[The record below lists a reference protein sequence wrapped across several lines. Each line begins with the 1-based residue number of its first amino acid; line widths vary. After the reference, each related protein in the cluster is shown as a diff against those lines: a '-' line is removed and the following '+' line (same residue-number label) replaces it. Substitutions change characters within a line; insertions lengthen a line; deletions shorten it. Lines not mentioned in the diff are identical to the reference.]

1 MNYKNWNIH
10 RFPREAAV
18 ALARAG
24 YRSLPAVV
32 LASRGISTAEEA
44 SRLLDRSTDRLEDPF
59 LLKDMDR
66 AVSRIRLHSSSV
78 D

>member
-1 MNYKNWNIH
+1 MEAGTDLNYKNWNIH

-32 LASRGISTAEEA
+32 LASRGITNAEEA
-44 SRLLDRSTDRLEDPF
+44 AHLLDR
-59 LLKDMDR
+59 
-66 AVSRIRLHSSSV
+66 
-78 D
+78 